1 MFVSVQLFENKEF
14 QTEKPRPSLTGRN
27 SSALNNVCLMRFVHF
42 HFPFRL
48 LEKHD
53 DELDLTPQKHQHIGT
68 VHIQVSF
75 LTTLG
80 YVKL

>member
-1 MFVSVQLFENKEF
+1 
-14 QTEKPRPSLTGRN
+14 
-27 SSALNNVCLMRFVHF
+27 MRFVHF

-48 LEKHD
+48 LEKHDD

-75 LTTLG
+75 LTTLE